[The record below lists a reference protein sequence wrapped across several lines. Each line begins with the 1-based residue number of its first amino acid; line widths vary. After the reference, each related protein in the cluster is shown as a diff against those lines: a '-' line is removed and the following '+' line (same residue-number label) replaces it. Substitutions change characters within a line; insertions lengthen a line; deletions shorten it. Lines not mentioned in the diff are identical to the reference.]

1 MKFKILINGY
11 TVSENIEIK
20 MNNEFIKM
28 LDKSIEHIKKNKKK
42 YMTLVILI
50 ALTVNLSCINA
61 FAVAP
66 GAAAIDA
73 AGQKI
78 LDLVRKVGYWIGVIL
93 CSKDVLK
100 HCMRGHLDSIG
111 SVIAMYGMSFGALYF
126 LPWLFD
132 LIKNIF
138 G

>member
-28 LDKSIEHIKKNKKK
+28 LDKSIEHIKNNKKK
-42 YMTLVILI
+42 YIALVTII
-50 ALTVNLSCINA
+50 ALTVNLSCISA

>member
-1 MKFKILINGY
+1 MKFKILVNGY
-11 TVSENIEIK
+11 TVSEHMEIK

-28 LDKSIEHIKKNKKK
+28 LDGAIEHIKKNKKK

-50 ALTVNLSCINA
+50 ALTVNLSTISA
-61 FAVAP
+61 FAAAP
-66 GAAAIDA
+66 GTAAIDA

-100 HCMRGHLDSIG
+100 HCMRGHMDTIG
-111 SVIAMYGMSFGALYF
+111 GVIAMYGMSFGALYF

-132 LIKNIF
+132 IIKSIF

>member
-1 MKFKILINGY
+1 MKFKLLINGY
-11 TVSENIEIK
+11 TVSEHIEVKI
-20 MNNEFIKM
+20 NNEFIKM
-28 LDKSIEHIKKNKKK
+28 LDKSIEHIKNNKEK
-42 YMTLVILI
+42 YITLVILI
-50 ALTVNLSCINA
+50 ALTVNLSTVNA
-61 FAVAP
+61 FAAAP
-66 GAAAIDA
+66 GTAAIDA

-138 G
+138 C

>member
-20 MNNEFIKM
+20 MNNDFIKM

-50 ALTVNLSCINA
+50 ALTVNLSCIN
-61 FAVAP
+61 AVAP

>member
-20 MNNEFIKM
+20 MNNDFIKM

>member
-20 MNNEFIKM
+20 MNNDFIKM

-126 LPWLFD
+126 LPWLSD

>member
-28 LDKSIEHIKKNKKK
+28 LDGAIEHIKKNKKK

>member
-1 MKFKILINGY
+1 MKFKILINGH
-11 TVSENIEIK
+11 TVYENIEIQ
-20 MNNEFIKM
+20 MNNDFIKM

>member
-28 LDKSIEHIKKNKKK
+28 LDKSIEHIKNNKKK
-42 YMTLVILI
+42 YIALVTII
-50 ALTVNLSCINA
+50 ALTVNLSCISA

-78 LDLVRKVGYWIGVIL
+78 LDLVRKVGFWIGVIL

>member
-1 MKFKILINGY
+1 MKFKILVNGY
-11 TVSENIEIK
+11 TVSENLQLK

-28 LDKSIEHIKKNKKK
+28 LNGAIEHIKNNKKK
-42 YMTLVILI
+42 YIALVTII
-50 ALTVNLSCINA
+50 ALTVNLSTVSA
-61 FAVAP
+61 FAAEP
-66 GAAAIDA
+66 GTAAIDA

-78 LDLVRKVGYWIGVIL
+78 LDLIRKVGYWIGVIL

>member
-20 MNNEFIKM
+20 MNNDFIKM

-132 LIKNIF
+132 LIKYIF

>member
-20 MNNEFIKM
+20 MNNDFIKM

-100 HCMRGHLDSIG
+100 HCMRGHLDSVG

>member
-1 MKFKILINGY
+1 MKFKILVNGY
-11 TVSENIEIK
+11 TVSENLQLK
-20 MNNEFIKM
+20 MNNEFIKI
-28 LDKSIEHIKKNKKK
+28 LNGAIEHIKNNKEK
-42 YMTLVILI
+42 YIALVTII
-50 ALTVNLSCINA
+50 ALTVNLSTVSA
-61 FAVAP
+61 FAAEP
-66 GAAAIDA
+66 GTAAIDA

-78 LDLVRKVGYWIGVIL
+78 LDLIRKVGYWIGVIL

-132 LIKNIF
+132 IIKSIF

>member
-1 MKFKILINGY
+1 MKFKLLINGY
-11 TVSENIEIK
+11 TISENIEIK

-50 ALTVNLSCINA
+50 ALTVNLSTVSA
-61 FAVAP
+61 FAAAP
-66 GAAAIDA
+66 GTAAIDA

-100 HCMRGHLDSIG
+100 HCMRGHMDSIG
-111 SVIAMYGMSFGALYF
+111 GVIAMYGMSFGALYF

-132 LIKNIF
+132 IIKSIF

>member
-1 MKFKILINGY
+1 MKFKLLINGY

-20 MNNEFIKM
+20 MNNDFIKM

>member
-20 MNNEFIKM
+20 MNNDFIKM

-66 GAAAIDA
+66 GSAAIDA
-73 AGQKI
+73 VGQKI

>member
-20 MNNEFIKM
+20 MNNDFIKM
-28 LDKSIEHIKKNKKK
+28 LDKSIEYIKKNKKK

>member
-20 MNNEFIKM
+20 MNNDFIKM

-66 GAAAIDA
+66 GAASIDA

>member
-1 MKFKILINGY
+1 MWWYDDGIYFEKF
-11 TVSENIEIK
+11 
-20 MNNEFIKM
+20 
-28 LDKSIEHIKKNKKK
+28 KKNKKK
-42 YMTLVILI
+42 YITLVILI